1 MGPDEAF
8 LEHAFL
14 SALERSRSVS
24 ERAGCEPRLVLAWEG
39 PRLVGAVPLYLKQH
53 SYGEFVFDWSWAG
66 AAARAGEAYYPKLVA
81 FAPYTPVSGR
91 RLLTRPDVDA
101 RAVWSCLREGIRA
114 VADDEG
120 ASSVHVLFCTRE
132 ERDFLCE
139 GDEDDPRPTAQA
151 SSEPFLPRLGLQFHW
166 QNRPEAP
173 FASFAEFLE
182 TFRAPNRKQVR
193 KERRVAHEHGLTFAV
208 RTGQELGD
216 AEWEALATFY
226 ETTIEKHGSSA
237 YLTPAFFRLL
247 RETYAHRVVAS
258 FAYRAGRP
266 IAGTLN
272 FEKGRVLFGR
282 YWGCLPEEERPM
294 LHFELCYY
302 QLIERAIARGDVRFE
317 AGAQGEHK
325 LKRGLGPSPTYSAHW
340 LRHAGLRRAVAAFL
354 VRERGLVQNEI
365 TAYEAHTPF
374 RRDEPGPR
382 GASDDGA

>member
-1 MGPDEAF
+1 
-8 LEHAFL
+8 
-14 SALERSRSVS
+14 
-24 ERAGCEPRLVLAWEG
+24 
-39 PRLVGAVPLYLKQH
+39 VPLYLKQH

-81 FAPYTPVSGR
+81 FAPYTPVTGR
-91 RLLTRPDVDA
+91 RLLTRPDVETG
-101 RAVWSCLREGIRA
+101 AVWSSLRDGIRA
-114 VADDEG
+114 VADEED

-132 ERDFLCE
+132 ERDFLCG
-139 GDEDDPRPTAQA
+139 GDGPPLAPRHPVPPDEA
-151 SSEPFLPRLGLQFHW
+151 FLARLGLQFHW
-166 QNRPEAP
+166 HNRPEAP
-173 FASFAEFLE
+173 FASFEDFLE

-193 KERRVAHEHGLTFAV
+193 KERRVAREHGLDFAV
-208 RTGQELGD
+208 RAGPDLGD
-216 AEWEALATFY
+216 AEWDALATFY

-266 IAGTLN
+266 VAGTLN
-272 FEKGRVLFGR
+272 FEKGRALFGR
-282 YWGCLPEEERPM
+282 YWGCLPDEERPM

-302 QLIERAIARGDVRFE
+302 QLIERAIARGAVRFE

-354 VRERGLVQNEI
+354 VRERALVQNEI

-374 RRDEPGPR
+374 RRDEPGER
-382 GASDDGA
+382 GSSDDGA